1 MAVLGAPAVR
11 RLGGRTRT
19 IMTVPEKQKRLE
31 RRRGSHGR
39 WIRTSLSLDRPVVEL
54 VTTLGPRK
62 IGVLQ
67 SSRTVSLRGAKW
79 LW

>member
-1 MAVLGAPAVR
+1 MAVLGAPALR

-31 RRRGSHGR
+31 RRPTIKVAGCT
-39 WIRTSLSLDRPVVEL
+39 IRYALDRPAAEL

-62 IGVLQ
+62 IGVLH